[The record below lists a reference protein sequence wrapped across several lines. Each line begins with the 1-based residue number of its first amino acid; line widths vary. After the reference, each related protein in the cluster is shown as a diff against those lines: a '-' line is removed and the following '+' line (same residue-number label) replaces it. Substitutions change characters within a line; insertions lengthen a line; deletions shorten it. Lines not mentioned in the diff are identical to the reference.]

1 MSRTRVIIF
10 DSYSSKILS
19 SMITQWLESSPNAVI
34 MKADTVTG
42 RNQNDS
48 PCIVTTITYTE

>member
-1 MSRTRVIIF
+1 MSRTRVKIF
-10 DSYSSKILS
+10 DSYNSDILTS
-19 SMITQWLESSPNAVI
+19 RINQWLESSPNAVI

>member
-1 MSRTRVIIF
+1 MSRTRVKIF
-10 DSYSSKILS
+10 DSYSSDILNAR
-19 SMITQWLESSPNAVI
+19 INQWLESSPNAVI